1 MQPCLSRRYKCSLSM
16 YLSIQYNKS
25 KNFVNNVSAI
35 QLHGGIS
42 YVEKYR
48 KTILCT
54 YSEFF
59 IIPFYFCL
67 YETNIHVYKQTVYF
81 SSKRV
86 TTIKSAQ
93 KQNKYECGFY
103 EGMQCAQKWEKK

>member
-1 MQPCLSRRYKCSLSM
+1 M

-25 KNFVNNVSAI
+25 KNFINNVSAI
-35 QLHGGIS
+35 QLHREYHTWKNIEKLFCVLIS
-42 YVEKYR
+42 RFYYPFLVLFVYNKYSH
-48 KTILCT
+48 LQANG
-54 YSEFF
+54 
-59 IIPFYFCL
+59 L
-67 YETNIHVYKQTVYF
+67 LF

-103 EGMQCAQKWEKK
+103 EGMQCAQK

>member
-1 MQPCLSRRYKCSLSM
+1 M
-16 YLSIQYNKS
+16 YLLA
-25 KNFVNNVSAI
+25 V
-35 QLHGGIS
+35 
-42 YVEKYR
+42 
-48 KTILCT
+48 
-54 YSEFF
+54 F

-103 EGMQCAQKWEKK
+103 EGMQCAQKWEKINKGM

>member
-1 MQPCLSRRYKCSLSM
+1 M

-25 KNFVNNVSAI
+25 KNFINNIGYSI
-35 QLHGGIS
+35 TWGIS

-54 YSEFF
+54 YSERH

-67 YETNIHVYKQTVYF
+67 YETNIHVYKQTVYY

-86 TTIKSAQ
+86 TTIKSAK

-103 EGMQCAQKWEKK
+103 